1 MLREDVTRYMEL
13 HRRLGFKFRTQSL
26 LLTNF
31 VAFAES
37 QEGEFINTS
46 QAVKWA
52 GQAPSPPQ
60 RRNRLATLR
69 RCALALHAE
78 DARHEVPPAEIFGR
92 GWFKRCAPYLYTSQQ
107 IKDLIDATRELSPKN
122 SIRPLT
128 YATLFG
134 LLASSGLR
142 VSEALSLTL
151 DDLTADGLLIRAT
164 KFKKHRLIP
173 IHDSTRAAL
182 NRYVAARAKMATL
195 DRTLFVSV
203 AGTGVKYPTVITVF
217 LSVARQLGLRAAP
230 GQRGA
235 RLHDLRHTFAVR
247 SLERC
252 AGDRQSIARHMVGL
266 STYLGHAHVSDT
278 YWYLQATPALMQR
291 IAQAGES
298 LHTGEST

>member
-1 MLREDVTRYMEL
+1 MLREHVTRYVEL
-13 HRRLGFKFRTQSL
+13 HRCMGFKFRTQSSL
-26 LLTNF
+26 LNNF
-31 VAFAES
+31 IAFAES
-37 QEGEFINTS
+37 RGDEFINTS

-78 DARHEVPPAEIFGR
+78 DGRHEVPPAEVFGR
-92 GWFKRCAPYLYTSQQ
+92 GWFKRRAPYLYTPQQ
-107 IKDLIDATRELSPKN
+107 IEDLIDAARGLSPKN

-134 LLASSGLR
+134 LLASTGLR

-164 KFKKHRLIP
+164 KFKKNRLTP
-173 IHDSTRAAL
+173 LHESTHAAL
-182 NRYVAARAKMATL
+182 NRYVAARAKMATP

-203 AGTGVKYPTVITVF
+203 AGTGVKYPTVIAIF
-217 LSVARQLGLRAAP
+217 LSLARQLGLRGAP

-235 RLHDLRHTFAVR
+235 RLQDLRHTFAVR

-278 YWYLQATPALMQR
+278 YWYLQATPLLMQR
-291 IAQAGES
+291 IAQAGEA
-298 LHTGEST
+298 LHAGEPT